1 MSNFTDFFSAG
12 GGGTGRTVTVGD
24 ITYVNARTASELK
37 LMKVSKHGDNGS
49 YRFNDAFGGT
59 THPEH
64 YYANSSSATWTTV
77 VDITSSS
84 NGGGAY
90 MVMTGLHNTSQD
102 HNNRAEQIKVT
113 VDGTA
118 TTYTAYSLSENGNT
132 RAWLNGLSPIFAQ
145 QEAGNNGVGSTY
157 NYNMTA
163 SYGDGQI
170 DGFSYD
176 ASTNSYYKAR
186 DNGQSHRLFTYFH
199 EDQQPNGVP
208 FLYFQSTF
216 KFEMNFGRN
225 NSEDF
230 GRAFVKLF

>member
-37 LMKVSKHGDNGS
+37 MMKVSKHGDNSS
-49 YRFNDAFGGT
+49 YRFNDSFGST
-59 THPEH
+59 SHPEH
-64 YYANSSSATWTTV
+64 YFATSSSSTWTTV
-77 VDITSSS
+77 VNITSSS

-90 MVMTGLHNTSQD
+90 MIMTGLHNTTQD
-102 HNNRAEQIKVT
+102 HNNRQEQIKIT

-118 TTYTAYSLSENGNT
+118 TTYTAYALSEQGNT

-145 QEAGNNGVGSTY
+145 QEGGTNGVGNTF
-157 NYNMTA
+157 NYNMTPC
-163 SYGDGQI
+163 YGEGQI
-170 DGFSYD
+170 DNYSYD

-186 DNGQSHRLFTYFH
+186 DNSTAHRLFTYLH
-199 EDQQPNGVP
+199 EDQQPHGVP

-225 NSEDF
+225 NNEDY

>member
-24 ITYVNARTASELK
+24 ITYINARTASELK
-37 LMKVSKHGDNGS
+37 MMKVSKHGDNSG
-49 YRFNDAFGGT
+49 YRFNDAFGST
-59 THPEH
+59 NHPEH
-64 YYANSSSATWTTV
+64 YFATSSSSTWTTV
-77 VDITSSS
+77 VNITSSS

-90 MVMTGLHNTSQD
+90 MIMTGLHNTTQD
-102 HNNRAEQIKVT
+102 HNNRQEQIKIT

-118 TTYTAYSLSENGNT
+118 TTYTAYALSEQGNT

-145 QEAGNNGVGSTY
+145 QEGGSNGVGNTF
-157 NYNMTA
+157 NYNMTPC
-163 SYGDGQI
+163 YGEGQI
-170 DGFSYD
+170 DNYSYD

-186 DNGQSHRLFTYFH
+186 DNSTAHRLFTYLH
-199 EDQQPNGVP
+199 EDQQPHGVP

-225 NSEDF
+225 NNEDY

>member
-37 LMKVSKHGDNGS
+37 MMKVSKHGDNSS
-49 YRFNDAFGGT
+49 YRFNDSFGHT
-59 THPEH
+59 SHPEH
-64 YYANSSSATWTTV
+64 YFATSSSSTWTTV
-77 VDITSSS
+77 VNITSSS

-90 MVMTGLHNTSQD
+90 MIMTGLHNTTQD
-102 HNNRAEQIKVT
+102 HNNRQEQIKIT

-118 TTYTAYSLSENGNT
+118 TTYTAYALSEQGNT

-145 QEAGNNGVGSTY
+145 QEGGSNGVGNTF
-157 NYNMTA
+157 NYNMTPC
-163 SYGDGQI
+163 YGEGQI
-170 DGFSYD
+170 DNYSYD

-186 DNGQSHRLFTYFH
+186 DNSTAHRLFTYLH
-199 EDQQPNGVP
+199 EDQQPHGVP

-225 NSEDF
+225 NNEDY